1 MISPLLLRCTP
12 TICPKALGI
21 LKDLIIGPDLIIGVS
36 LESCSDIYNCSAMII
51 SLGCFYQS
59 CLQNLT
65 KNGFGSVA
73 CIGEPQKPA
82 ILVGIMIYPSKICFS
97 E

>member
-1 MISPLLLRCTP
+1 MIYPLLLRCTP
-12 TICPKALGI
+12 TICPKTLGI
-21 LKDLIIGPDLIIGVS
+21 LNDLTIGPDLIIEVS
-36 LESCSDIYNCSAMII
+36 LESCSGIYSYSAIII

-65 KNGFGSVA
+65 KKGLGSVA

-82 ILVGIMIYPSKICFS
+82 ILVGIIT
-97 E
+97 